1 MMRVAAA
8 LALMAVLAGCQNLP
22 ERTEGTARDVVFLSA
37 QHCLEEQV
45 GDQDRIHFGPCLKI
59 TEVDGQ
65 APVIREDEFI
75 ELPVATA
82 LTLNTACVY
91 RHADGSPIPG
101 TVETAEF
108 QVTRDTFPT
117 AGQRW
122 YLHAQ
127 TQARN
132 VVGCRPTLSRSVF
145 PTYRTD

>member
-1 MMRVAAA
+1 MKRLITV
-8 LALMAVLAGCQNLP
+8 LALTALAGCQNLP
-22 ERTEGTARDVVFLSA
+22 ERTEGTERNVVFISA

-59 TEVDGQ
+59 TEVNGQ
-65 APVIREDEFI
+65 TPVIRDDEFI
-75 ELPVATA
+75 ELPVATP
-82 LTLNTACVY
+82 LTLSTACVY

-108 QVTRDTFPT
+108 QVTRTTFPN